1 MKICH
6 VVPIYS
12 PGTLFGSSRYVQD
25 ISNRLARKG
34 HLLTVLT
41 ANAITGR
48 GWVDPLF
55 GKYSSEK
62 EEMINGVRVKRLKTR
77 WQITSTMFLLKRI
90 GGWFLPDSIGNIVSF
105 LSAGP
110 YLSNLK
116 KEFQNE
122 RYGAIHVTPS
132 PYALVYL
139 VWRACKALRV
149 PFVCSPFIHYED
161 PRFKNPL
168 LWKVLE
174 DATFVIAC
182 THYEKERM
190 IRMGIDPSKIH
201 LIPMGIDSN
210 EWENADGERFRRKY
224 GLKGKKLILFAGP
237 KGYDKGALHLLDAVQ
252 RLRQKMEDLVLVS
265 IGLPTKMWQ
274 KKKRMLDE
282 SNLLDLGY
290 LNEEEKRDAFA
301 ACDIFVLPSRY
312 DSFGIVYLEAWRCGK
327 PVIGAKVGAIPEVIE
342 EDRDGLLVEF
352 GDVEQLTSKM
362 LYLLN
367 HPDLCRKMGETGRN
381 KVIERFNWQ
390 KNIGKIEEVFKGAK
404 VEWR

>member
-12 PGTLFGSSRYVQD
+12 PGTVFGSSKYIQD
-25 ISNRLARKG
+25 ISNGLAKKR
-34 HLLTVLT
+34 HSLTVLT

-77 WQITSTMFLLKRI
+77 WQITSTMFLLERI

-139 VWRACKALRV
+139 VWRACRALRI
-149 PFVCSPFIHYED
+149 PFVCSPFIHFED

-174 DATFVIAC
+174 DATSVIAC

-201 LIPMGIDSN
+201 LIPMGINSN

-224 GLKGKKLILFAGP
+224 RLRGEKIILFVGP
-237 KGYDKGALHLLDAVQ
+237 KGYDKGAFHLLNAVQ
-252 RLRQKMEDLVLVS
+252 RLRQKIEDLVLVS
-265 IGLPTKMWQ
+265 IGLPTRMWR
-274 KKKRMLDE
+274 KNKGMLDE

-367 HPDLCRKMGETGRN
+367 HPDLCKEMGENGRR
-381 KVIERFNWQ
+381 KVAERFNWE
-390 KNIGKIEEVFKGAK
+390 KNIEIVENVFKKVKIE
-404 VEWR
+404 WR

>member
-1 MKICH
+1 MNICH
-6 VVPIYS
+6 ITPIYS

-122 RYGAIHVTPS
+122 RYEIIHVTPS

-139 VWRACKALRV
+139 VWRACKALKI
-149 PFVCSPFIHYED
+149 PFVCSPFIHFED

-201 LIPMGIDSN
+201 LIPMGINSN

-224 GLKGKKLILFAGP
+224 RLKGKKIILFAGP
-237 KGYDKGALHLLDAVQ
+237 KGYDKGALHLLNAVQ

-265 IGLPTKMWQ
+265 IGLPTRMWR

-342 EDRDGLLVEF
+342 EGRDGLLVGF

-367 HPDLCRKMGETGRN
+367 HPDLCKEMGENGRR
-381 KVIERFNWQ
+381 KVVERFNWE
-390 KNIGKIEEVFKGAK
+390 KNIEIVENVFKKAKIE
-404 VEWR
+404 WR

>member
-6 VVPIYS
+6 ITPIYS
-12 PGTLFGSSRYVQD
+12 PGTLFGSSKYVQD
-25 ISNRLARKG
+25 ISNGLAKRG
-34 HLLTVLT
+34 HYLTILT

-139 VWRACKALRV
+139 VWKACKALKI
-149 PFVCSPFIHYED
+149 PFVCSPFIHFED

-201 LIPMGIDSN
+201 LIPMGINSN
-210 EWENADGERFRRKY
+210 EWENADGEKFRRKY
-224 GLKGKKLILFAGP
+224 RLKGKKLILFAGP
-237 KGYDKGALHLLDAVQ
+237 KGYDKGIFHLLNAVQ

-265 IGLPTKMWQ
+265 IGLPTRMWR

-367 HPDLCRKMGETGRN
+367 HPDLCKEMGENGRR
-381 KVIERFNWQ
+381 KVVERFNWE
-390 KNIGKIEEVFKGAK
+390 KNIEIVENVFKKAKIE
-404 VEWR
+404 WR

>member
-12 PGTLFGSSRYVQD
+12 PGTLFGSSKYVRD
-25 ISNRLARKG
+25 ISNGLAKKG
-34 HLLTVLT
+34 LSQTILT

-48 GWVDPLF
+48 GWVDPLL
-55 GKYSSEK
+55 GKYSSVK
-62 EEMINGVRVKRLKTR
+62 EEMMNGVRVKRLKTR
-77 WQITSTMFLLKRI
+77 WQITSAMSLLKRC

-105 LSAGP
+105 VSVGP
-110 YLSNLK
+110 YLSNLR

-122 RYGAIHVTPS
+122 RYETIHVTPF
-132 PYALVYL
+132 PFALVYL

-149 PFVCSPFIHYED
+149 PFICSPFVHFED

-190 IRMGIDPSKIH
+190 IRMGIGPSKIH
-201 LIPMGIDSN
+201 LIPMGINSN
-210 EWENADGERFRRKY
+210 EWETADGERFRRKY
-224 GLKGKKLILFAGP
+224 GLKRKKLVLFAGP
-237 KGYDKGALHLLDAVQ
+237 KGYDKGALHLLNAVE
-252 RLRQKMEDLVLVS
+252 RLRQKIEDLVLVS
-265 IGLPTKMWQ
+265 IGLPTRMWRR
-274 KKKRMLDE
+274 KKRTLAE

-290 LNEEEKRDAFA
+290 INEEEKKDAFA
-301 ACDIFVLPSRY
+301 ACDIFVLPSRF

-327 PVIGAKVGAIPEVIE
+327 PVIGAKIGAISEVIE
-342 EDRDGLLVEF
+342 ENRDGFLVEF

-367 HPDLCRKMGETGRN
+367 HPDLCKEMGENGRR
-381 KVIERFNWQ
+381 KVVERFNWE
-390 KNIGKIEEVFKGAK
+390 KNIEIVENVFERAKIE
-404 VEWR
+404 

>member
-55 GKYSSEK
+55 GKYSWVK

-105 LSAGP
+105 LSDGP
-110 YLSNLK
+110 YLSDLK

-139 VWRACKALRV
+139 VWRACKALRI
-149 PFVCSPFIHYED
+149 PFICSPFIHFED

-168 LWKVLE
+168 LWEALK
-174 DATFVIAC
+174 DATLVIAC
-182 THYEKERM
+182 SNYEKEG
-190 IRMGIDPSKIH
+190 IIKMGIQPSKII
-201 LIPMGIDSN
+201 LVPMGINSN

-224 GLKGKKLILFAGP
+224 RLKGKKLILFAGP
-237 KGYDKGALHLLDAVQ
+237 KGYDKGAFHLLNAVQ

-265 IGLPTKMWQ
+265 IGLPTRMWR

-362 LYLLN
+362 FYLLN
-367 HPDLCRKMGETGRN
+367 HPDLCKEMGENGRR
-381 KVIERFNWQ
+381 KVVERFTWE
-390 KNIGKIEEVFKGAK
+390 KNIEIVENVFKKAKIE
-404 VEWR
+404 WR

>member
-25 ISNRLARKG
+25 ISTGLAGKG
-34 HLLTVLT
+34 HDLTVLT

-55 GKYSSEK
+55 GKYSSIR
-62 EEMINGVRVKRLKTR
+62 EEITSGVKIKRLETQ
-77 WQITSTMFLLKRI
+77 WQITSTMLLLKRI

-110 YLSNLK
+110 YLSNLR

-132 PYALVYL
+132 LFAVFYL
-139 VWRACKALRV
+139 VWRACKALRI
-149 PFVCSPFIHYED
+149 PFVCSPFIHFED

-168 LWKVLE
+168 LWKILKE
-174 DATFVIAC
+174 ATFVIAC

-190 IRMGIDPSKIH
+190 IRMGIDPCKII
-201 LIPMGIDSN
+201 LVPMGIRLN

-224 GLKGKKLILFAGP
+224 RLKGKKLILFAGP
-237 KGYDKGALHLLDAVQ
+237 KGYDKGALHLLNAVE
-252 RLRQKMEDLVLVS
+252 RLRQKIEDLVLVS
-265 IGLPTKMWQ
+265 IGLPTRMWR
-274 KKKRMLDE
+274 KKKRMLDA

-290 LNEEEKRDAFA
+290 LNEEEKKDAFD
-301 ACDIFVLPSRY
+301 ACDVFVMPSRY

-327 PVIGAKVGAIPEVIE
+327 PVIGAKIGAISEVIE

-367 HPDLCRKMGETGRN
+367 HRDLCKEMGENGRR
-381 KVIERFNWQ
+381 KVVERFNWE
-390 KNIGKIEEVFKGAK
+390 KNIEIVENVFERAKIK
-404 VEWR
+404 WR

>member
-367 HPDLCRKMGETGRN
+367 HPDLCKEMGENGRR
-381 KVIERFNWQ
+381 KVIERFNWE
-390 KNIGKIEEVFKGAK
+390 KNIEIVENVFKKAKIE
-404 VEWR
+404 WR